1 MSTVTADIRT
11 PLPGRSLPGRFGQF
25 RELVWEAAV
34 VGGVMLAN
42 MPFLD
47 HLEELRRRIIK
58 SLIAIAVGTAGCMYY
73 AADIIKFL
81 KQPAA
86 AQGIRLIGWDATEI
100 FSVYFKVSLAG
111 GICLAAPVVLW
122 QVWRFIEP
130 ALYPH
135 ERRYAGPFLIS
146 TTICFV
152 TGAAFG
158 HAIVAPYL
166 MKLQMALAEAAD
178 LIFTPSALSYL
189 SLLTSTVVAMG
200 AVFEMPPVVFILSR
214 IGLVDA
220 RFLIRNLRYALL
232 LFSVAAA
239 LITPSTDMAPM
250 LAFMAVMTAIYAI
263 SILVA
268 AIFGR
273 SRKVA

>member
-166 MKLQMALAEAAD
+166 MKLQMPLAEAAD

-189 SLLTSTVVAMG
+189 SL
-200 AVFEMPPVVFILSR
+200 
-214 IGLVDA
+214 
-220 RFLIRNLRYALL
+220 
-232 LFSVAAA
+232 
-239 LITPSTDMAPM
+239 
-250 LAFMAVMTAIYAI
+250 
-263 SILVA
+263 
-268 AIFGR
+268 
-273 SRKVA
+273 